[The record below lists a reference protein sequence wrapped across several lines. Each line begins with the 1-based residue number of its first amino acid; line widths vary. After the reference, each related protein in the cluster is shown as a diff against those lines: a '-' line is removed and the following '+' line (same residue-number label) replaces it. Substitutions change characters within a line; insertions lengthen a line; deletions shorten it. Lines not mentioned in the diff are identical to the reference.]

1 MKSRAI
7 TDVTLIDTLKQSYPW
22 SFIEEIFCSKSFVDE
37 ILTAD
42 DGTHDEGNSNASS
55 TSSTKGM
62 YPFMISAVTKEC
74 DFETTY
80 NLAILSVELLKRNS

>member
-22 SFIEEIFCSKSFVDE
+22 SFIEEILTSKSSVDE

-42 DGTHDEGNSNASS
+42 DGKQDNEDY
-55 TSSTKGM
+55 K
-62 YPFMISAVTKEC
+62 
-74 DFETTY
+74 
-80 NLAILSVELLKRNS
+80 